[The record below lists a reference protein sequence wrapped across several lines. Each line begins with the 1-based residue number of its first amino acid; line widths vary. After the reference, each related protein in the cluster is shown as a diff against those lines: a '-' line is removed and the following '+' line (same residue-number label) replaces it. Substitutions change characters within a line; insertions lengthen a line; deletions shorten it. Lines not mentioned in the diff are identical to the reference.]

1 MPSFVRDHPL
11 ASQLQTAAPQ
21 RVGSSTASSQ
31 FDISIIDPTVK
42 LPKKSEPCSKRTVV
56 PKNTGWLNGLTAN
69 QPMLLMPVGLNTSQI
84 EYGW

>member
-31 FDISIIDPTVK
+31 FDISRIDPTVK
-42 LPKKSEPCSKRTVV
+42 LPKNPSHAQNALSSLRILA
-56 PKNTGWLNGLTAN
+56 G
-69 QPMLLMPVGLNTSQI
+69 
-84 EYGW
+84 